1 MENTLYIALSHQMAA
16 QRQMEVLANNIANA
30 TSPGFKGDNMM
41 FTEYVEKAGQ
51 GQSISFV
58 RDRSVY
64 HNLTEG
70 AMKQTENDLDVA
82 IHGRG
87 WFAIGAPDGELYT
100 RNGHFHLNDRGQ
112 IVTTQGSPVLGES
125 GQPITLNPDD
135 TEVTIAPDGTVSAS
149 GETRGKI
156 KIVGFDNEQMLRNVT
171 AGLFRSPTPGQAIA
185 NPSLVQGAI
194 EESNV
199 EPIVEMTRMMDAL
212 RNYQQAQKMIDVE
225 HERQRKAIDRL
236 MKTN

>member
-1 MENTLYIALSHQMAA
+1 
-16 QRQMEVLANNIANA
+16 
-30 TSPGFKGDNMM
+30 
-41 FTEYVEKAGQ
+41 
-51 GQSISFV
+51 
-58 RDRSVY
+58 
-64 HNLTEG
+64 
-70 AMKQTENDLDVA
+70 
-82 IHGRG
+82 
-87 WFAIGAPDGELYT
+87 
-100 RNGHFHLNDRGQ
+100 
-112 IVTTQGSPVLGES
+112 
-125 GQPITLNPDD
+125 
-135 TEVTIAPDGTVSAS
+135 
-149 GETRGKI
+149 
-156 KIVGFDNEQMLRNVT
+156 MLRNVT